1 MACAK
6 CHRAWYCSRECQA
19 ACWAEHKAVCRV
31 ARGER
36 TRLVVEYDSA
46 RCGAFKNACG
56 NTAPSRRCRAR
67 EPHVLKFY
75 AVRDPDA
82 GLEPDF
88 ILAHDR
94 LGRRNLE
101 ITATANPTAYAG
113 LVRAIETGGVT
124 NREQPL
130 LTTAYFAAWGVDGD
144 GDAAVAEVDVDLRR
158 ALPPQNWGPPWSGP
172 PTVGPGLK
180 DPGPPR

>member
-1 MACAK
+1 ML
-6 CHRAWYCSRECQA
+6 HRA
-19 ACWAEHKAVCRV
+19 
-31 ARGER
+31 
-36 TRLVVEYDSA
+36 
-46 RCGAFKNACG
+46 
-56 NTAPSRRCRAR
+56 PCRAR

-130 LTTAYFAAWGVDGD
+130 LTTAYFATWGVEGYGD
-144 GDAAVAEVDVDLRR
+144 EAVAEVDVDLRR